1 MSKINRTVALLLSA
15 VFMFNSANYDVVVKA
30 ITENVQEYM
39 EEKKAEEQQKE
50 DDETKEVTAS
60 AVTTSVLTTEVTET
74 TETSETSEEITTV
87 VTDIPKESD
96 TTVTTA
102 VSDTTPA
109 VTSENKTINST
120 EIYSDDTSDVDFKT
134 ELNGDQEI
142 DSIDGNTRINGNATI
157 KSGSDINIKQKTVVE
172 IKGNLTIEPGAHLNV
187 SESEIRIIVRGNL
200 IINGQLKCSNSP
212 VLLEGDLIDNGENI
226 NEGNGTIVL
235 IGEKQQIIDT
245 NRQIYRLVNRNKS
258 DKPLVFINSLN
269 FEN

>member
-1 MSKINRTVALLLSA
+1 MSKINRTVAFLLSA
-15 VFMFNSANYDVVVKA
+15 AFMFNSVNYDVVVKA

-50 DDETKEVTAS
+50 DDETKEVTTS

-134 ELNGDQEI
+134 DLNGDQEI
-142 DSIDGNTRINGNATI
+142 DSIDENTRINGNATI

-172 IKGNLTIEPGAHLNV
+172 IKGGV
-187 SESEIRIIVRGNL
+187 
-200 IINGQLKCSNSP
+200 
-212 VLLEGDLIDNGENI
+212 
-226 NEGNGTIVL
+226 
-235 IGEKQQIIDT
+235 
-245 NRQIYRLVNRNKS
+245 
-258 DKPLVFINSLN
+258 
-269 FEN
+269 